1 MTSASSAATTL
12 PAEARFGAF
21 DAVLYAV
28 TVFGWSTS
36 WIAMKA
42 QVGVV
47 APEVSLL
54 WRFLIAAVAMWIW
67 VWARGD
73 RLLFPW
79 RHQIGFAGLGV
90 FLFSTNFTLFY
101 YGAVS
106 LPSGLLSVVF
116 SLASIGNL
124 VLGIVFFGQR
134 LSGKVL
140 IGGTLGFAGVA
151 AMFSD
156 KILGSGFSHA
166 ALVGLGLCVAGTTS
180 FCIGNQISG
189 AVQRQGIPVLVASAW
204 GMSWACV
211 FLAGGAVLHGSPF
224 VFLPTLPYVVSL
236 VWLAI
241 VSSVAAFWAYL
252 TLLGRIGPAR
262 AGYSTVM
269 FPVFALLIST
279 AFEGYQ
285 WTVAAFVGL
294 VLVMAGN
301 VFVLRR

>member
-1 MTSASSAATTL
+1 MTRAFPAAATT
-12 PAEARFGAF
+12 PTEARFGAF
-21 DAVLYAV
+21 DTLLYAV

-47 APEVSLL
+47 APEVSLV
-54 WRFLIAAVAMWIW
+54 WRFLIAAAAMWIW
-67 VWARGD
+67 VWMRGD

-79 RHQIGFAGLGV
+79 RAQIGFAGLGV

-101 YGAVS
+101 YGSAA

-124 VLGIVFFGQR
+124 ALGVVFFRQK

-140 IGGTLGFAGVA
+140 IGGALGFAGVV
-151 AMFSD
+151 AMFSQQ
-156 KILGSGFSHA
+156 ILGNGFSHA
-166 ALVGLGLCVAGTTS
+166 ALTGLGLCTAGTVS

-189 AVQRQGIPVLVASAW
+189 MVQRRGIPVLVASAW
-204 GMSWACV
+204 GMSWACL
-211 FLAGGAVLHGSPF
+211 FLVAGSLLHGSKF
-224 VFLPTLPYVVSL
+224 VFLPTLAYTTSL

-241 VSSVAAFWAYL
+241 VSSVLAFWAYL
-252 TLLGRIGPAR
+252 TLLGRIGAAR

-269 FPVFALLIST
+269 FPVFALLLST
-279 AFEGYQ
+279 VFEGYQ
-285 WTVAAFVGL
+285 WTPAAVVGL
-294 VLVMAGN
+294 ALVMAGN
-301 VFVLRR
+301 LFVLRR